1 MVVGSVV
8 GLIFLVCVA
17 LIVVTLSLQPEHQG
31 LNPALANLT
40 RAGRGGTGG

>member
-8 GLIFLVCVA
+8 GLIFVVCVG

-31 LNPALANLT
+31 LGLNPALANLT
-40 RAGRGGTGG
+40 RGRES